1 LFGLSATFHS
11 MAYRGLDRK
20 YGFLIWLE
28 LSYCSFIED
37 IKETDT

>member
-1 LFGLSATFHS
+1 L

-28 LSYCSFIED
+28 LSYCLFIED
-37 IKETDT
+37 TTKQLIPNLT